1 MSKHLIAIK
10 SEVLN
15 EKTFRIL
22 RKYSNYLSNT
32 EKPFESVQVLY
43 EALKKYP
50 DKTLMCETEEEYET
64 LKANIKQY
72 EVFINSI
79 LIPVQETA

>member
-1 MSKHLIAIK
+1 MSKHLVAIK

-15 EKTFRIL
+15 EKTFGIL
-22 RKYSNYLSNT
+22 RKYSDYLSNT
-32 EKPFESVQVLY
+32 DKPLESVQVLY

-64 LKANIKQY
+64 LKSNLKQY
-72 EVFINSI
+72 ELFINSV
-79 LIPVQETA
+79 LVPVQETA

>member
-1 MSKHLIAIK
+1 MSKHLVAIK

-15 EKTFRIL
+15 EKTFGIL
-22 RKYSNYLSNT
+22 RKYSDYLSNT
-32 EKPFESVQVLY
+32 DKPLESVQVLY

-64 LKANIKQY
+64 LNSNLKQY
-72 EVFINSI
+72 ELFINSV

>member
-22 RKYSNYLSNT
+22 RKYSDYLSNT

-43 EALKKYP
+43 NALKKYP
-50 DKTLMCETEEEYET
+50 DKALMCETVEELEA
-64 LKANIKQY
+64 LKENLNQY
-72 EVFINSI
+72 EIFINCV
-79 LIPVQETA
+79 LIPAGDKA

>member
-1 MSKHLIAIK
+1 MSKHLVAIK

-15 EKTFRIL
+15 EKTFGIL
-22 RKYSNYLSNT
+22 RKYSDYLSNT
-32 EKPFESVQVLY
+32 DKPLESVQVLY

-64 LKANIKQY
+64 LISNLKQY
-72 EVFINSI
+72 ELFINSV